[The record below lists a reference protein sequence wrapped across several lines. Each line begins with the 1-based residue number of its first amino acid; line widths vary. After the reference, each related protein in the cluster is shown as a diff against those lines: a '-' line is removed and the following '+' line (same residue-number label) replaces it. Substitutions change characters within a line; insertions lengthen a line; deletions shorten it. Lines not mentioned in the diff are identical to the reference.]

1 MKRTQRVTQRDVA
14 ERAGVST
21 AVVSYVI
28 NNGPRP
34 TSPEVRERVLRAIE
48 ELNYHPNG
56 AARGLRARR
65 THTIAFVAHDFRPH
79 ESFGSHYLASILS
92 AMTSRLKEQGY
103 YLLMFPLAIGED
115 LTPLR
120 ALLHSSRLDG
130 IALRL
135 VEDPPQTDAILSLI
149 EASGVP
155 CVCLERPGAD
165 RFTFPTITYDD
176 ASGASAATRHLIEQG
191 HRRIATIHGDL
202 RYATARA
209 RLDGFKRAIK
219 GAGLPLDADL
229 VTGAE
234 WGTKLASEC
243 THRLLNLPDPPTAIF
258 AASDDMAIGAVN
270 AARNRGLDVPGD
282 LAVVGFD
289 DIPLAAETVPTISTI
304 RIPLAAMGARAA
316 ELLLDPDGGAG
327 SEDDL
332 IELFPTELVR
342 RMSS

>member
-1 MKRTQRVTQRDVA
+1 MKREQRVTQRDVA

-34 TSPEVRERVLRAIE
+34 TSPEVRERVRRAIA
-48 ELNYHPNG
+48 ELNYHPNVV
-56 AARGLRARR
+56 ARGLRARQ
-65 THTIAFVAHDFRPH
+65 THTIAFVAHDFRPY
-79 ESFGSHYLASILS
+79 ESFGSHYLSSILS
-92 AMTSRLKEQGY
+92 AMTGALHDHGY

-115 LTPLR
+115 PTPLST
-120 ALLHSSRLDG
+120 LLHSGRIDG
-130 IALRL
+130 IAIRL

-155 CVCLERPGAD
+155 CVCLERPGPTH
-165 RFTFPTITYDD
+165 FGFSTITYDD
-176 ASGASAATRHLIEQG
+176 AGSAYTATRHLIEQG
-191 HRRIATIHGDL
+191 HRRIATIAGDL

-209 RLDGFKRAIK
+209 RLEGYRRAIEE
-219 GAGLPLDADL
+219 AGLPLDPAL
-229 VTGAE
+229 MTGAE
-234 WGTKLASEC
+234 WSTRQAGARTR
-243 THRLLNLPDPPTAIF
+243 TLLDLPDPPSALF

-270 AARNRGLDVPGD
+270 AARNRGLRIPGD

-289 DIPLAAETVPTISTI
+289 DIPLADEIVPTISTV

-316 ELLLDPDGGAG
+316 ELLVNPDAQPVGQPANV
-327 SEDDL
+327 ET
-332 IELFPTELVR
+332 FPTELIR